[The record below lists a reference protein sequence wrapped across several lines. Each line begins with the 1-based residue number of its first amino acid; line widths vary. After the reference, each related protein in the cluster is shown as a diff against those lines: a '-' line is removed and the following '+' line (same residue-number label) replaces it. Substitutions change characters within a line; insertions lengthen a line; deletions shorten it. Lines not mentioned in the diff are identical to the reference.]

1 MRGWLTAAAAAVI
14 VGTVSA
20 QEAGTSGS
28 LERPLSAND
37 RVKMDLVAADYR
49 ITGSPERRVRI
60 DWTVR
65 DAESLPK
72 VRVFAEEHQGEL
84 TIATKVPSNSHG
96 RFTIQ
101 LPNQSDLY
109 VRLTAG
115 SIDIEDIRG
124 NKDVQIRAGDI
135 RVDVGRAEDYAMV
148 DASLW
153 AGDIDAV
160 PFQTVKGGL
169 FRSFEWSG
177 RGSYRLRARLMA
189 GKIYLYSKATEAR

>member
-1 MRGWLTAAAAAVI
+1 MGGWITAASVAVLMAA
-14 VGTVSA
+14 VSA
-20 QEAGTSGS
+20 QETRTSGA

-49 ITGSPERRVRI
+49 ITGSPENHVRI
-60 DWTVR
+60 DWTVH

-72 VRVFAEEHQGEL
+72 VQVFAEERQRE
-84 TIATKVPSNSHG
+84 ADDCDEAPSNSHG

-101 LPNQSDLY
+101 LPNRSDLS

-124 NKDVQIRAGDI
+124 NKDVQLRAGEM
-135 RVDVGRAEDYAMV
+135 RVDVGRAEDYGMV

-153 AGDIDAV
+153 AGDINALA
-160 PFQTVKGGL
+160 FQTFKGGL
-169 FRSFEWSG
+169 FRSFEWNG
-177 RGSYRLRARLMA
+177 RGSYRLRARLIA
-189 GKIYLYSKATEAR
+189 GKIYLYSKAAEAR